1 MTVALFRFINPTA
14 YLRFAGGRSQL
25 TKEAVK
31 KSLYIGVNSSI
42 VGDLLTTLGSKVSED
57 KALIEDAGYRFS
69 DSQFDR
75 EHLWHPYTSTVNPLP
90 TYRVKRAEGVYIELE
105 DGRKLIEGMSSW
117 WCMVHGYNHPVLNRA
132 AREQIDR
139 MSHVMFGGLTHEPAI
154 ELGKLLLKI
163 APPRMQ
169 KIFYADSGSVA
180 VEVAL
185 KMAVQYWYAQGKK
198 SKNNFVTIRSGY
210 HGDTWNAM
218 SVCDP
223 VTGMHSIFGSALP
236 VRYFVPS
243 PRSRFG
249 GEWKEEDM
257 LPLRQLLEEHHEELA
272 ALILEPV
279 VQGAGGMRFYHPE
292 YLRQA
297 EKLCKEYHL
306 LLIFD
311 EIATGFGR
319 TGKLFAWEHAG
330 VQPDIMCIGKALTG
344 GYMTFSAV
352 LTDNEVA
359 DVISNGYPGAF
370 MHGPTFMG
378 NPLAC
383 AIARASTELLLSCG
397 WEQKVKAI
405 EEQLKRELAPA
416 GELPQVAD
424 VRVLGAIGVIEV
436 KEPVDMAYMQK
447 RFVEEGV
454 WVRPFGK
461 LVYIMPPFIIQPEE
475 LSRLTHALVKIVGE
489 L

>member
-1 MTVALFRFINPTA
+1 
-14 YLRFAGGRSQL
+14 
-25 TKEAVK
+25 
-31 KSLYIGVNSSI
+31 
-42 VGDLLTTLGSKVSED
+42 
-57 KALIEDAGYRFS
+57 
-69 DSQFDR
+69 
-75 EHLWHPYTSTVNPLP
+75 
-90 TYRVKRAEGVYIELE
+90 
-105 DGRKLIEGMSSW
+105 
-117 WCMVHGYNHPVLNRA
+117 
-132 AREQIDR
+132 
-139 MSHVMFGGLTHEPAI
+139 MFGGLTHEPAI

-236 VRYFVPS
+236 VRYFAPS
-243 PRSRFG
+243 PRSRLG
-249 GEWKEEDM
+249 GEWNEEDV